1 MTRLLLCNGRISN
14 VRTCCV
20 RLFIPLAAM
29 LEPVRTPPVVIT
41 TAPAVPPRNADV
53 PVMPTVVRAP
63 ASPSP
68 ITGAKR
74 PAERPMTNPPP
85 EKKMNNNVYEENG
98 LTLPI
103 VASPSIIYRR
113 LFPALR
119 APSTSNC
126 CSNVSMSSC
135 ISSA

>member
-1 MTRLLLCNGRISN
+1 
-14 VRTCCV
+14 
-20 RLFIPLAAM
+20 M

-85 EKKMNNNVYEENG
+85 EKKMNNVYNKVNM
-98 LTLPI
+98 I
-103 VASPSIIYRR
+103 
-113 LFPALR
+113 
-119 APSTSNC
+119 
-126 CSNVSMSSC
+126 
-135 ISSA
+135 